1 MFNRVTVL
9 ISICLVI
16 IIIIIRRRRRRRRRI
31 LFALLPN
38 EFHPFLNL
46 SRTKFQN
53 LNTSSPFFFHF

>member
-16 IIIIIRRRRRRRRRI
+16 IIIIRRRRRRI
-31 LFALLPN
+31 LIALLLN
-38 EFHPFLNL
+38 DFHPFLNL

-53 LNTSSPFFFHF
+53 LNTSSPLFFHF